1 MVLWNSGCMD
11 HSDYP
16 ISSVIGK
23 RLYTANGVSIGRV
36 EDVVLDFDQGFTKK
50 LAVTNVNSE
59 LFTRPIDSKR
69 GILIPFD
76 WIDVVDDIIITANGI
91 GDQKLAQL

>member
-1 MVLWNSGCMD
+1 MA
-11 HSDYP
+11 HSDYA

-36 EDVVLDFDQGFTKK
+36 EDVVLDFDQGFAKK
-50 LAVTNVNSE
+50 LAVADVNSE

-76 WIDVVDDIIITANGI
+76 WINVVDDIIITANGI
-91 GDQKLAQL
+91 GDRKLAPL